1 MARHVLLNNIEHK
14 ALRIDIRRNAEL
26 GDQVM
31 YAQVVPSEFRQLQE
45 HYPIVFAPGSQGEM
59 LPVALLGL
67 RHGENLFLRGDGWDA
82 HYLPH
87 VIERQPFAIGNQDG
101 ELVLHLDLDSPR
113 VGATVGEAL
122 FLEHGGTSAYVDR
135 ISEVLSALNRGLP
148 QIPVFMGLVEEYQ
161 LLESFVLD
169 FSLDDGTPQRL
180 TGFHTLHE
188 DRLSKLG
195 GEALQRFQQAGLL
208 ESLYM
213 IIASLSN
220 FRSLIDRFNRIHGD
234 QH

>member
-14 ALRIDIRRNAEL
+14 ALRIDTRRNAEL

-31 YAQVVPSEFRQLQE
+31 YAQVVPSEFRQLQA
-45 HYPIVFAPGSQGEM
+45 HYPIVFAPGSHGEM
-59 LPVALLGL
+59 LPVALFGL

-87 VIERQPFAIGNQDG
+87 VIERQPFAIGNQG
-101 ELVLHLDLDSPR
+101 EELVLHLDLDSPR
-113 VGATVGEAL
+113 VGSEVGEAL
-122 FLEHGGTSAYVDR
+122 FLAQGGTTAYVDR
-135 ISEVLSALNRGLP
+135 ISAVLSALHRGLP

-188 DRLSKLG
+188 DRLGKLSA
-195 GEALQRFQQAGLL
+195 EALQRFQEAGLL
-208 ESLYM
+208 EALYM
-213 IIASLSN
+213 VIASLSN
-220 FRSLIDRFNRIHGD
+220 FRHLIERFNRAHGD

>member
-14 ALRIDIRRNAEL
+14 ALRIDTRRTAEL

-45 HYPIVFAPGSQGEM
+45 HYPIVFTRGSQGDL
-59 LPVALLGL
+59 LPVALFGL
-67 RHGENLFLRGDGWDA
+67 RQGENLFLQGEGWDA
-82 HYLPH
+82 RYLPH
-87 VIERQPFAIGNQDG
+87 VIERQPFAIGHQDQ

-113 VGATVGEAL
+113 VGQQVGEAL
-122 FLEHGGTSAYVDR
+122 FLEHGGTTAYLDR
-135 ISEVLSALNRGLP
+135 ISSVLSALNQGLP
-148 QIPVFMGLVEEYQ
+148 QIPVLMGLLQEYQ

-169 FSLDDGTPQRL
+169 FSLEDGAPQRL
-180 TGFHTLHE
+180 SGFHTLHE
-188 DRLSKLG
+188 ERLGHLD

-208 ESLYM
+208 EPLYM

-220 FRSLIDRFNRIHGD
+220 FRGLIERFNRAHGH